1 MLPNT
6 KRGFLCRASLTT
18 SALSRVLVLWLFSN
32 FCSLSTLL
40 PHAVAFSSPRSGSIR
55 RGIHSPTALHRNVF
69 PPPWKLPSH
78 TVCLARID
86 SPIPSNNDDTD
97 DGDSIEE
104 EGLQVI
110 RRGTEDD
117 EFSEEFWEEI
127 EAGQP
132 SEWSVLKEVS
142 SLLLS
147 LSPTKRVKF
156 D

>member
-1 MLPNT
+1 M
-6 KRGFLCRASLTT
+6 
-18 SALSRVLVLWLFSN
+18 
-32 FCSLSTLL
+32 
-40 PHAVAFSSPRSGSIR
+40 
-55 RGIHSPTALHRNVF
+55 
-69 PPPWKLPSH
+69 
-78 TVCLARID
+78 CLARID

>member
-1 MLPNT
+1 M
-6 KRGFLCRASLTT
+6 
-18 SALSRVLVLWLFSN
+18 
-32 FCSLSTLL
+32 
-40 PHAVAFSSPRSGSIR
+40 
-55 RGIHSPTALHRNVF
+55 
-69 PPPWKLPSH
+69 
-78 TVCLARID
+78 CLARID
-86 SPIPSNNDDTD
+86 PPIPSNNDDTD

-142 SLLLS
+142 
-147 LSPTKRVKF
+147 
-156 D
+156 

>member
-1 MLPNT
+1 M
-6 KRGFLCRASLTT
+6 
-18 SALSRVLVLWLFSN
+18 
-32 FCSLSTLL
+32 
-40 PHAVAFSSPRSGSIR
+40 
-55 RGIHSPTALHRNVF
+55 
-69 PPPWKLPSH
+69 
-78 TVCLARID
+78 CLARID

-142 SLLLS
+142 
-147 LSPTKRVKF
+147 
-156 D
+156 